1 MGIFDKLKG
10 KPKRTVVDETP
21 TADAGQA
28 AKDVKAIEPAAKN
41 VKDAT
46 KAQELKGDAISANV
60 LIQPVITEKSL
71 LMQADGKYTFFVKK
85 DSNKYQVKQ
94 AVKEVYG
101 VMPATVRMV
110 KQQPQTLYRWGRKQ
124 GVQKARKK
132 AIVTMPK
139 GTTLDLTA

>member
-1 MGIFDKLKG
+1 MGIFDKLKR
-10 KPKRTVVDETP
+10 KPERTVVEET
-21 TADAGQA
+21 AVEE
-28 AKDVKAIEPAAKN
+28 VKEVKTVEPAAAK

-46 KAQELKGDAISANV
+46 QGTASGVQSASATV
-60 LIQPVITEKSL
+60 LVKPVVTEKSL
-71 LMQADGKYTFFVKK
+71 MMQADNKYTFFVHKNA
-85 DSNKYQVKQ
+85 NKFKVAQ

-101 VMPATVRMV
+101 VQPEQVRII
-110 KQQPQTLYRWGRKQ
+110 KQQPQQLYRWGRKS